1 MRRFAFLLTLCLPLL
16 SQSASAALVE
26 GLYQVR
32 EPVAS
37 QQPSERDAAL
47 GRALQDLVV
56 RLTGDANAAQSPALS
71 ESVKSPQQLIT
82 QYSYDAGPPAVLV
95 VNFDPASVNRTLTQ
109 AGLPI
114 WGANRPSVMTWWLN
128 DSDGGTALVGDSQP
142 AAAPLQRAAQ
152 DSGLPLVLPLA
163 DLSEQLVGTAENI
176 DSGKPDALR
185 EASKRYS
192 SDVLLAVHARQ
203 SGGSWQA
210 QWRMWQGTNSA
221 QGNAQGAD
229 LDALA
234 NTIMHELS
242 TRLAKQFITK
252 PGSTQALTL
261 VVGGANFERYSQL
274 QKLLEPMGARL
285 LKAENGQL
293 RYQLT
298 ANPDQLHA
306 QLGLADLEQSS
317 APVDANAPVA
327 APDTQ
332 AAPGASQ
339 PPAPAPAQQ
348 VLYYLWR

>member
-56 RLTGDANAAQSPALS
+56 RLTGNPGAAQNPALA
-71 ESVKSPQQLIT
+71 ESFKSPQQLIT
-82 QYSYDAGPPAVLV
+82 QYSYDAGPPGAFV
-95 VNFDPASVNRTLTQ
+95 VNFDPTSVNRVLTQ

-114 WGANRPSVMTWWLN
+114 WGANRPSVLAWWLN
-128 DSDGGTALVGDSQP
+128 DSDSGSALVGDSQP

-152 DSGLPLVLPLA
+152 DSGLPLLLPLA
-163 DLSEQLVGTAENI
+163 DLDEQLVGTADNI
-176 DSGKPDALR
+176 DSGKAEALR
-185 EASKRYS
+185 EASGRYNA
-192 SDVLLAVHARQ
+192 DVLLAVHARQ
-203 SGGSWQA
+203 SGGVWQA
-210 QWRMWQGTNSA
+210 QWHMWQGSTSA
-221 QGNAQGAD
+221 QGTAQGAS

-234 NTIMHELS
+234 TTIMHELS
-242 TRLAKQFITK
+242 ARLAKQFVAK

-261 VVGGANFERYSQL
+261 VVEGANFERYSQV

-285 LKAENGQL
+285 LKAEKGQL

-306 QLGLADLEQSS
+306 QLGLASLQPTS
-317 APVDANAPVA
+317 APVDASAPVA
-327 APDTQ
+327 APAGSSDAPATQ
-332 AAPGASQ
+332 
-339 PPAPAPAQQ
+339 PAAPAQQ
-348 VLYYLWR
+348 VLYYRWP